1 MKDYTFEFVEEITKI
16 CTVPADNFEEAF
28 QLFMTGQFKD
38 EIEVAWQCIDHQ
50 CIDNPDDE
58 EEE

>member
-1 MKDYTFEFVEEITKI
+1 MKDYTFEFREEITKT
-16 CTVPADNFEEAF
+16 CNVRADNFEEAF
-28 QLFMTGQFKD
+28 QLFMTGQFEN

-50 CIDNPDDE
+50 CIDVVDDE